1 MISMELDKLGNVA
14 LLDARTLKPLDVF
27 DIFFGTYVRPVGSK
41 PASVLAL
48 LEGVFTPIFITP
60 DGDLTALD
68 IACQLCQRMVT
79 AFERFTVRTHA
90 AHPACA
96 LIVAEEGAVRDLDSV
111 PVVWADGRPGEGH
124 DFPLVYHL
132 RDLAARLDGGPSLVS
147 TALS

>member
-1 MISMELDKLGNVA
+1 MADDLLRMISMELAKLGHVA

-27 DIFFGTYVRPVGSK
+27 DMFFGKYVRPVGSK

-60 DGDLTALD
+60 
-68 IACQLCQRMVT
+68 
-79 AFERFTVRTHA
+79 
-90 AHPACA
+90 
-96 LIVAEEGAVRDLDSV
+96 
-111 PVVWADGRPGEGH
+111 VVWADGRPDEGH